1 MHAFPIHLRCGFP
14 ESAMSEALPT
24 IKFKHSRFTTRLPA
38 DYLYSPSHYWI
49 ARDPEGDAP
58 DLWRVGFTKF
68 ATRMLGEL
76 VECSF
81 DVAEGDAVTSGDAI
95 GYVEGF
101 KAMSDL
107 FNVVDGRF
115 RGGNPALMAD
125 ACIIRNDP
133 YTVGWL
139 YRVQGTP
146 EDAATDVHGYVATLE
161 STIARMMAA
170 EKGSEE

>member
-1 MHAFPIHLRCGFP
+1 
-14 ESAMSEALPT
+14 MSETLPT
-24 IKFKHSRFTTRLPA
+24 IKFKHARFSTRLPA
-38 DYLYSPSHYWI
+38 DFLYSPSHYWM

-76 VECSF
+76 VECTF
-81 DVAEGDAVTSGDAI
+81 DVALGDEIASGDTI

-107 FNVVDGRF
+107 FNTVDGLF

-139 YRVQGTP
+139 YRARGTP
-146 EDAATDVHGYVATLE
+146 EPAATDVHGYIAILE
-161 STIARMMAA
+161 ATIAKMMAA
-170 EKGSEE
+170 EKGDEGT